1 MDFEEK
7 TINRQTVFDG
17 QIIKVAVDDV
27 ELPNGLGQ
35 SKRELVFH
43 GGAVAT
49 LAVTPE
55 HKIDSIV
62 RLLKV
67 FLTKFQQGNLR
78 RVSQVLRKKLP
89 FGN

>member
-55 HKIDSIV
+55 HKI
-62 RLLKV
+62 
-67 FLTKFQQGNLR
+67 
-78 RVSQVLRKKLP
+78 VLVKQYR
-89 FGN
+89 